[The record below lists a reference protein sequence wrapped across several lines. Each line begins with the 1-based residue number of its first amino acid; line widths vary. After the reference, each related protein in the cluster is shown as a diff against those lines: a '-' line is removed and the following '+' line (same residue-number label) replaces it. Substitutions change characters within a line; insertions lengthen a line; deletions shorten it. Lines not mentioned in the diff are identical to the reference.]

1 MTELE
6 TLLERFRRGAELLAA
21 TVSGMSGSECDFS
34 PAPGKW
40 SARQIV
46 AHLADTELVVAVR
59 MRRTI
64 AEDTPNISAFDQ
76 DRWATALDYGERR
89 MSDSLDLLRAVRMA
103 NFELLRGLPET
114 AFARKAIHSQ
124 RGEITLMDL
133 LSTYTQHV
141 ENHAKQIEKIR
152 EKCRDSRP
160 KI

>member
-6 TLLERFRRGAELLAA
+6 TLLERFRRGAELIAA
-21 TVSGMSGSECDFS
+21 TISGMSGSESDFS

-59 MRRTI
+59 MRLTI
-64 AEDTPNISAFDQ
+64 AEETPSIAAFDQ
-76 DRWATALDYGERR
+76 DRWAQALDYSERR
-89 MSDSLDLLRAVRMA
+89 MSDSLELLRAVRIA
-103 NFELLRGLPET
+103 NFELLRGLPAT
-114 AFARKAIHSQ
+114 AFARKARHSE

-133 LSTYTQHV
+133 LSIYTHHV